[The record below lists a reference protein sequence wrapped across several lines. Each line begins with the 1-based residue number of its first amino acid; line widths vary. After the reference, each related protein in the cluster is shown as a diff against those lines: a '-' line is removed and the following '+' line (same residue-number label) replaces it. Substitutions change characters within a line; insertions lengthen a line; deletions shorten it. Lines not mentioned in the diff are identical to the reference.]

1 MPIPVMFFCISEHIF
16 QCCDFV
22 CISEL
27 YAWLFYLDGNGRH
40 QTHAYCLGNCS
51 NHCIV
56 HFHDD

>member
-1 MPIPVMFFCISEHIF
+1 VMFFCIFEHIF